1 MAIGVGNL
9 VSAADYNAIYNKIN
23 KVLGDDGSNVQVGY
37 GRALASSAVTS
48 GDVIDST
55 LLDNLYAD
63 LVKARTHQRGTTFT
77 WDTPPDGINAP
88 DTGEYIGAFAADI
101 GATNSSDATTDENEG
116 FLDFSQAAQ
125 DIDDDKYDLGSDQ
138 SSIQLAHSAS
148 RTTSWNGTIIHEV
161 DLVFANANERRYF
174 FNSQGLAIFN
184 AGLTGGNSVA
194 GDQTQTY
201 PNSPAYQKDEI
212 WQTMLN
218 NMGTIYFGSN
228 STSPT
233 GTGTGTAI
241 GNYQLTSSFQTVFTK
256 SGSGVYSENFYKIEA
271 KGAQTSN
278 TITFKI
284 TFADEDVGDNRDA
297 DAGFPGEGTPVDENV
312 TGDIT
317 STIQTRAATGVLG
330 INHPGASAVSV
341 LGGGGLVD
349 SYVLTASSTSI
360 TEGDTVTISLQTSNI
375 PNGSVA
381 YTISGGGG
389 GLTFGGGSGSSD
401 FTAADLSS
409 GSITGS
415 FNLVGGFASLDF
427 TLADDGVSENTETMT
442 LSLDNGRATIDINV
456 ADTGVV
462 VPTYSITNP
471 SPNVI
476 AEGDTGVFAVS
487 TTNVPNGTVLYWTI
501 SHLTTSDADFDAVQG
516 TITINNN
523 AGSIGVT
530 TTADLTTE
538 GQETFILR
546 LREGS
551 YAGTIVASGG
561 SGTTVGDTST
571 TPPPVTLPGNMR
583 VSAFSSSLSGDCEA
597 VVNVESGGTI
607 TSTGSSG
614 FAGGVVVSN
623 VPYTWLQT
631 GVASD
636 YECKWDYS
644 EGFEG
649 GGQIS
654 QDAGQNVWL
663 NMGTTRSWAVFDTSN
678 LPGLNE
684 MIGTFSIREA
694 GTTNVLATTTLYLQ
708 ADQDP

>member
-9 VSAADYNAIYNKIN
+9 VSAADYNAIYDKIN

-148 RTTSWNGTIIHEV
+148 RTTSWNGTIIHQV

-427 TLADDGVSENTETMT
+427 TLADDGVSENTETMR
-442 LSLDNGRATIDINV
+442 LSLDNGRATIDINIS
-456 ADTGVV
+456 DTGAV

-476 AEGDTGVFAVS
+476 SEGATGTFTVNTS
-487 TTNVPNGTVLYWTI
+487 NVPNGTVLYWTI

-538 GQETFILR
+538 GQESFILR

-607 TSTGSSG
+607 TSTGSST
-614 FAGGVVVSN
+614 FAGGVIVSN

-649 GGQIS
+649 GGQVS

-684 MIGTFSIREA
+684 MVGTFSIREA